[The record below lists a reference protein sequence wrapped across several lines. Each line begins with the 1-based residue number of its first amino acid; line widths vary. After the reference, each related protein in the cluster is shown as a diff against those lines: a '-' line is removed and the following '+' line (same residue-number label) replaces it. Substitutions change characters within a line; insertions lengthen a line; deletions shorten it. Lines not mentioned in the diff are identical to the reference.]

1 MVSPS
6 SRRRAITY
14 IVGRGLG
21 SAAQSCR
28 ALGMARSSFYCKSR
42 VSTERVLMKQRIIKL
57 SEAHPRYGY
66 RRIGALLRREGQR
79 VNTKRVQRIRRQEG
93 LQVRKKQR
101 ATRRVGISTAT
112 RQRAQR
118 ANQVWSWDIIH
129 DQTQGGS
136 SLRILTLID
145 EYTKQC
151 LAIEV
156 GRSIRALDA
165 IRVLD
170 GAIKCYAQPEHIR
183 SDNGPEFIAEAI
195 RQWMSTAQIKSLYIQ
210 PGSPWEQA
218 YIESFHDKFRDE
230 CVNRELFAT
239 LAEARVIMESWR
251 REYNQIRP
259 HSALGCLTPDE
270 FGQLNGTPTP
280 SCDNKNGRLK
290 TKDKRWASIRPGPNA
305 RLTHNRLFP
314 DRRAAATSRTR
325 TGHSRSTPV
334 RGDYG

>member
-1 MVSPS
+1 
-6 SRRRAITY
+6 
-14 IVGRGLG
+14 
-21 SAAQSCR
+21 
-28 ALGMARSSFYCKSR
+28 
-42 VSTERVLMKQRIIKL
+42 MKQRIIEL

-129 DQTQGGS
+129 DQTQAGS

-145 EYTKQC
+145 EYTKQS

-170 GAIKCYAQPEHIR
+170 GAIKGYGQPEHIR

-230 CVNRELFAT
+230 CLNRELFAT
-239 LAEARVIMESWR
+239 LAEARVIIESWR
-251 REYNQIRP
+251 REYNQMRP
-259 HSALGCLTPDE
+259 HSALGYLTPDE
-270 FGQLNGTPTP
+270 FGQLNRTATT
-280 SCDNKNGRLK
+280 SCDNQNGRLK
-290 TKDKRWASIRPGPNA
+290 TED
-305 RLTHNRLFP
+305 
-314 DRRAAATSRTR
+314 TR
-325 TGHSRSTPV
+325 
-334 RGDYG
+334 

>member
-42 VSTERVLMKQRIIKL
+42 LSTERVLMKQRIIKL

-66 RRIGALLRREGQR
+66 RR
-79 VNTKRVQRIRRQEG
+79 TKRVQRIRRQEG

-230 CVNRELFAT
+230 CLNRELFVT
-239 LAEARVIMESWR
+239 LAEARVIIESWR
-251 REYNQIRP
+251 REYNQMRP
-259 HSALGCLTPDE
+259 HSALGYLTPEE
-270 FGQLNGTPTP
+270 FSQLNATATT
-280 SCDNKNGRLK
+280 SCDNQNGRLK
-290 TKDKRWASIRPGPNA
+290 TGD
-305 RLTHNRLFP
+305 THF
-314 DRRAAATSRTR
+314 D
-325 TGHSRSTPV
+325 
-334 RGDYG
+334 

>member
-1 MVSPS
+1 MGIGELGRYCVGKANGSIPS
-6 SRRRAITY
+6 VCNGFGVRKACRCARSNGRLAGLESRRQLAREPSEPIRSG
-14 IVGRGLG
+14 VGT
-21 SAAQSCR
+21 
-28 ALGMARSSFYCKSR
+28 SFTIR
-42 VSTERVLMKQRIIKL
+42 
-57 SEAHPRYGY
+57 PR
-66 RRIGALLRREGQR
+66 
-79 VNTKRVQRIRRQEG
+79 
-93 LQVRKKQR
+93 
-101 ATRRVGISTAT
+101 
-112 RQRAQR
+112 
-118 ANQVWSWDIIH
+118 
-129 DQTQGGS
+129 GGS

-230 CVNRELFAT
+230 CLNRELFAT
-239 LAEARVIMESWR
+239 LAEARVIIESWR
-251 REYNQIRP
+251 REYNQMRP
-259 HSALGCLTPDE
+259 HSALGYLTPDE
-270 FGQLNGTPTP
+270 FGQLNRRATT
-280 SCDNKNGRLK
+280 SCDNQNGRLK
-290 TKDKRWASIRPGPNA
+290 TEDTRWASIRPGPNA
-305 RLTHNRLFP
+305 RLIHNRLFP